1 MKMNKLLTSQVE
13 QKSNT
18 MQKDHLKMKRL
29 RTKTMMQKADIERLN
44 LAMKRRTKQNEKKL
58 TIAQR
63 KVIANQYR
71 KLNECA
77 NTLFKKEEVLK
88 RVAASK

>member
-1 MKMNKLLTSQVE
+1 MNKLLTSQVE
-13 QKSNT
+13 QKSVI
-18 MQKDHLKMKRL
+18 MKKDVQKMKRL
-29 RTKTMMQKADIERLN
+29 RIKTRNQKTEIERLN

-71 KLNECA
+71 KLNDCA
-77 NTLFKKEEVLK
+77 NTLF
-88 RVAASK
+88 

>member
-1 MKMNKLLTSQVE
+1 MNKLLTSQVE
-13 QKSNT
+13 QKSLI
-18 MQKDHLKMKRL
+18 MKKDVQKMKRL
-29 RTKTMMQKADIERLN
+29 RIKTRNQKTEIERLN

-71 KLNECA
+71 KLNDCA
-77 NTLFKKEEVLK
+77 NTLF
-88 RVAASK
+88 